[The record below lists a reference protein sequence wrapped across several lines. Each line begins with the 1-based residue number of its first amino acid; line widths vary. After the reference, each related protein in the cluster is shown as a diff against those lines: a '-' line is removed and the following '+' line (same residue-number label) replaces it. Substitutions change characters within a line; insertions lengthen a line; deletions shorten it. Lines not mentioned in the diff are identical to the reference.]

1 MQLLIE
7 QAKEDAEKEKQE
19 AEQETE
25 EESEEE
31 YSENSADDQNKN
43 NQLKDSQDTEP
54 NNNKQAQDDRRDEAI
69 EGQTDKLGFSFL
81 KREVDSPEPQ
91 EYISLPLR
99 VQEKAS
105 ALVVAGNGI
114 ADSGGS
120 TALAQEKASALVV
133 AGNGIADSE
142 GSAALARN
150 KTGATAIPTLQS
162 ATPPR
167 QNAEG
172 LPFTSPASLPSP
184 AGVLTPARPTSVHLE
199 VPERME
205 GETYNEAMYRKWM
218 MEWFDGHKEHPVIQT
233 LAHKLVNLSFIELL
247 EMDSE
252 SWTQMVKGDEN
263 AVLSIEAFLR
273 GFRII
278 NITQQNGR

>member
-99 VQEKAS
+99 V
-105 ALVVAGNGI
+105 
-114 ADSGGS
+114 
-120 TALAQEKASALVV
+120 QEKASALVV